1 MSIEIEIKNME
12 FGYNKEYNVLEGI
25 NLHLKGPQFVSI
37 IGPNGVGKSTL
48 IHCMNRILTPT
59 VGEVLVN
66 GKNVS
71 EYTLRDLSKII
82 GYVPYKSSGT
92 FPMNVI
98 DAVLMGRN
106 PHAKWRTTAEDL
118 KVVEETMKK
127 LDIEDLAERNYNE
140 LSAGQH
146 QRVLLARGLVQ
157 KPSILLLDE
166 PTANL
171 DVKYQLGIARIL
183 QKLTREDRIMVIM
196 ISHDL
201 NIASKYSDNII
212 LLNDRRIWAIGKP
225 NEVMTSENISS
236 VYGVDCEVMNKDGW
250 PMVIL
255 KDDEY
260 AESKPVDEILCSTS
274 CD

>member
-1 MSIEIEIKNME
+1 MPVEIEIKNME
-12 FGYNKEYNVLEGI
+12 FGYNKESNVLEGI

-59 VGEVLVN
+59 AGEVLIN

-71 EYTLRDLSKII
+71 EYTLKDLSKII

-106 PHAKWRTTAEDL
+106 PHAGWRTSAEDL

-157 KPSILLLDE
+157 IL
-166 PTANL
+166 
-171 DVKYQLGIARIL
+171 
-183 QKLTREDRIMVIM
+183 
-196 ISHDL
+196 
-201 NIASKYSDNII
+201 
-212 LLNDRRIWAIGKP
+212 
-225 NEVMTSENISS
+225 
-236 VYGVDCEVMNKDGW
+236 
-250 PMVIL
+250 
-255 KDDEY
+255 
-260 AESKPVDEILCSTS
+260 
-274 CD
+274 

>member
-1 MSIEIEIKNME
+1 MSIEIEIKNMD
-12 FGYNKEYNVLEGI
+12 FGYDKDSKVLENI

-48 IHCMNRILTPT
+48 IHCINRILNPT
-59 VGEVLVN
+59 AGEVLVN

-71 EYTLRDLSKII
+71 EYSLRDLSKII

-106 PHAKWRTTAEDL
+106 PHAGWRTTTEDL
-118 KVVEETMKK
+118 MIVEETMKK

-166 PTANL
+166 PTSNL

-183 QKLTREDRIMVIM
+183 QKLTREDGIMVIM

-212 LLNDRRIWAIGKP
+212 LLNERRIWAIGKP
-225 NEVMTSENISS
+225 KDVITIENISN
-236 VYGVDCEVMNKDGW
+236 VYDVDCDVMDVEGW

-255 KDDEY
+255 KDEDY
-260 AESKPVDEILCSTS
+260 LESGPVEEIVCTTQ
-274 CD
+274 

>member
-260 AESKPVDEILCSTS
+260 AQSKPVDEILCSTS